1 MQHIEEA
8 GVHSGDSACSLPPY
22 SLKDSVIDDLEQQ
35 TKKLALAL
43 NVKGLMNV
51 QYAVKDDIVYLI
63 EVNPRASRTVPF
75 VAKAIGAPVAKIA
88 ARLMVGEKLKD
99 FDIPSYK
106 TSHFAV
112 KEAVLPFNRFP
123 GVDVLL
129 GPEMRSTGEVIGL
142 DDTFAKAF
150 LKSQIAA
157 GTHLPLKGNVFISV
171 KNKDKVK
178 MVEPAKELIEMGY
191 TVLATGGTASYLIDQ
206 GIEVIRIN
214 KVLEGR
220 PHIVDAIKND
230 EIDLI
235 FNTTEGAQSIKDSY
249 ELRRTALVSNI
260 PYYTTSRGAISAM
273 EAIKVLKSSTLEVKP
288 LQSYV

>member
-1 MQHIEEA
+1 
-8 GVHSGDSACSLPPY
+8 
-22 SLKDSVIDDLEQQ
+22 
-35 TKKLALAL
+35 
-43 NVKGLMNV
+43 
-51 QYAVKDDIVYLI
+51 
-63 EVNPRASRTVPF
+63 
-75 VAKAIGAPVAKIA
+75 
-88 ARLMVGEKLKD
+88 
-99 FDIPSYK
+99 
-106 TSHFAV
+106 
-112 KEAVLPFNRFP
+112 NRFP
-123 GVDVLL
+123 GVDILL

-171 KNKDKVK
+171 KNRDKAK
-178 MVEPAKELIEMGY
+178 MVEPARELIGMGY
-191 TVLATGGTASYLIDQ
+191 TVIATGGTAEYLQEQ
-206 GIEVIRIN
+206 GIDVTRIN

-249 ELRRTALVSNI
+249 ELRRTALQANI

-273 EAIKVLKSSTLEVKP
+273 EAIKVLKSSSLEVKP
-288 LQSYV
+288 LQSYM